1 MGGFHS
7 HRSRRV
13 WFLVVLALAL
23 FSLVS
28 ISVAAQEKI
37 TLTVATPWGDTTA
50 FNGVFPALVEAYQ
63 QLRPDVEIEF
73 LWGWS
78 GEKIIAALA
87 GGVLPDIVF
96 GWGNTDEM
104 REVFMPL
111 DELMER
117 KGVRLDDYLVG
128 SIGQMHLLGKTW
140 TLQVFIDPNF
150 PLIYNKTMFAEA
162 GLDPNQPPRTVA
174 EFDSMFPKLTRRDAS
189 GALVQIAM
197 PVWQW
202 KDDYQVFNA
211 LSWGSAF
218 GATLW
223 EGTEYEGR
231 FGISSP
237 QMVAAFEWLKSHYD
251 QYGPDAVNLVPP
263 GWGGFVGRMINGQQ
277 AMVLA
282 ITPHFKELRRLAP
295 NYEFS
300 VAPPFHEEDGGF
312 QYPIWFGGWSAG
324 VTTQSKHPEEAFD
337 FLVFMSYSPEGQ
349 EILARVGEL
358 FPATRESPG
367 FSALVEET
375 PDWLSFIN
383 ALKVST
389 LSPATYWLNLDWGDV
404 FAEVSHRIFNE
415 GIAPH
420 IALSEAE
427 ERLKIQARDE
437 LGLIVN

>member
-63 QLRPDVEIEF
+63 KLRPDVEIEF

-150 PLIYNKTMFAEA
+150 PLIYNKTYVRRSGSGSKSTAPYRR
-162 GLDPNQPPRTVA
+162 GVRQHV
-174 EFDSMFPKLTRRDAS
+174 PKVDAARR
-189 GALVQIAM
+189 L
-197 PVWQW
+197 
-202 KDDYQVFNA
+202 
-211 LSWGSAF
+211 
-218 GATLW
+218 
-223 EGTEYEGR
+223 GR
-231 FGISSP
+231 FG
-237 QMVAAFEWLKSHYD
+237 AD
-251 QYGPDAVNLVPP
+251 CDA
-263 GWGGFVGRMINGQQ
+263 R
-277 AMVLA
+277 LA
-282 ITPHFKELRRLAP
+282 VERRLP
-295 NYEFS
+295 
-300 VAPPFHEEDGGF
+300 
-312 QYPIWFGGWSAG
+312 
-324 VTTQSKHPEEAFD
+324 
-337 FLVFMSYSPEGQ
+337 
-349 EILARVGEL
+349 
-358 FPATRESPG
+358 
-367 FSALVEET
+367 
-375 PDWLSFIN
+375 SF
-383 ALKVST
+383 
-389 LSPATYWLNLDWGDV
+389 
-404 FAEVSHRIFNE
+404 
-415 GIAPH
+415 
-420 IALSEAE
+420 
-427 ERLKIQARDE
+427 
-437 LGLIVN
+437 